1 MRFPF
6 FYGTMGTNKRKGDGG
21 MRQRIDL
28 NRDWMFTEN
37 FEDFGGARR
46 VSLPHTCRET
56 PYDYFDESVYQ
67 MVCGYRRTLFAPA
80 DWAGQRV
87 FLCVGAA
94 AHSAEVYC
102 NGERV
107 GEHRCGYTAFRA
119 ELTAALRYGAD
130 NELRIRVD
138 SCETQDIPP
147 FGYVIDY
154 MTYGGLYRE
163 VWLEIVPPTCIADVF
178 VRAEPCGMLRAAVTL
193 DGETREGLSLRVFA
207 ERRSARAAV
216 TGAETELAVF
226 VPDAKRWDVTEPNL
240 YTLTAELWEGETLLD
255 SVETR
260 FGFRSAEFR
269 ADGFYL
275 NGRRLRLVGLN
286 RHQSYPYVGYA
297 MPASMQRYD
306 AEILKNELGCNA
318 VRTSHYPQSQHFID
332 RCDELGLLVFTETPG
347 WQHLGGEAW
356 REQVVQNTADMV
368 RQYRNHPSVILWGV
382 RVNESQDDDALYVR
396 TNAVA
401 HALDPTRQTG
411 GVRYLKRSSLLED
424 VYTFNDFLHDGRER
438 GCSRKKDVTGDENV
452 PYLVTEY
459 NGHMYPT
466 KTYDS
471 EAHRLEH
478 ALRHATVLDAVAGEK
493 GVAGSFGWCMFDYNT
508 HRDFGSGDRVCYH
521 GVLDMFRN
529 PKPAAAVYAARR
541 EAPLLEVS
549 SSFDI
554 GEQPASRRG
563 RVLAFTNADELRLY
577 INGEFI
583 RSYTHKHTAFR
594 HMENPPIEID
604 DFLGDRVA
612 KGEDFTPAQAAL
624 VRDVLNYAAR
634 FGMNRFPPTVKA
646 KLALL
651 MGRYHMTME
660 DAARLYGKYVTNWG
674 AQAMTFRFVAYRNG
688 EPVAELTK
696 EAVTERRLRVTV
708 SHTALREGATYDV
721 AAVRVAATD
730 QNGNVLAFAQETVTL
745 ETEGPVELIG
755 PSAVQLRGGLG
766 GTYVKTTGKS
776 GAAALKLKWAG
787 AEPVRVEF
795 TIE

>member
-1 MRFPF
+1 
-6 FYGTMGTNKRKGDGG
+6 

-28 NRDWMFTEN
+28 NRDWWFTE
-37 FEDFGGARR
+37 DFSDFSAAKR

-67 MVCGYRRTLFAPA
+67 MVCGYRRTLRAPT
-80 DWAGQRV
+80 DWVGCRV
-87 FLCVGAA
+87 FLCLGAA
-94 AHSAEVYC
+94 GHSAEVYC
-102 NGERV
+102 NGV
-107 GEHRCGYTAFRA
+107 AAGEHHCGYTAFRV
-119 ELTAALRYGAD
+119 ELTAALRLGED
-130 NELRIRVD
+130 NELTVRVD
-138 SCETQDIPP
+138 SRETQDIPP

-163 VWLEIVPPTCIADVF
+163 AWLEIVPPTYIGDVF
-178 VRAEPCGMLRAAVTL
+178 ARPDASGLVNALVTL
-193 DGETREGLSLRVFA
+193 DGAAREGMSLRAFV
-207 ERRSARAAV
+207 ERRSVGAAV
-216 TGAETELAVF
+216 RDAETELTLF
-226 VPDAKRWDVTEPNL
+226 VPNARRWDVDEPNL
-240 YTLTAELWEGETLLD
+240 YTLTTELWEGDTLVD

-306 AEILKNELGCNA
+306 AEILKRELGCNA

-356 REQVVQNTADMV
+356 KEQAVQNTADMV

-382 RVNESQDDDALYVR
+382 RVNESQDDDVLYTR

-411 GVRYLKRSSLLED
+411 GVRYLKMSSLLED

-438 GCSRKKDVTGDENV
+438 GCSRKRDVTPDMTK

-459 NGHMYPT
+459 NGHMFPT

-478 ALRHATVLDAVAGEK
+478 ALRHAAVLDAVAGEK
-493 GVAGSFGWCMFDYNT
+493 GIAGSFGWCMFDYNT

-529 PKPAAAVYAARR
+529 PKTAAAVYAARR
-541 EAPLLEVS
+541 AEPFLEVS

-563 RVLAFTNADELRLY
+563 RVLAFTNADEVRLY
-577 INGEFI
+577 INGAYI

-612 KGEDFTPAQAAL
+612 KGEDFTPVQARL
-624 VRDVLNYAAR
+624 VSDVLNHAAR
-634 FGMNRFPPTVKA
+634 FGLTRFPPSIRA

-651 MGRYHMTME
+651 LGRYHMTME
-660 DAARLYGKYVTNWG
+660 DASRLYGKYVTNWG
-674 AQAMTFRFVAYRNG
+674 AQAMSFRFEAVKDGAT
-688 EPVAELTK
+688 VAELTR

-708 SHTALREGATYDV
+708 SHTALREGTTYDV
-721 AAVRVAATD
+721 AAVRIAATD
-730 QNGNVLAFAQETVTL
+730 QNGGVLAFAQETVAL
-745 ETEGPVELIG
+745 ETEGPIGLIG
-755 PSAVQLRGGLG
+755 PREAQLRGGLG
-766 GTYVKTTGKS
+766 GTYVRTTGET
-776 GAAALKLKWAG
+776 GDAALTLKWAG
-787 AEPVRVEF
+787 AEPVRVRF